1 MGPMGGMNPADEQ
14 EVPEKIQGQ
23 KCGWW
28 FLFVLFVAT
37 SIGCA
42 VALKIFDALI
52 ALMIGIWIYYLTKDS
67 CKNMSQ
73 QCLFSIG
80 LMCCMQAV
88 MEFIILAMSLPGRRS
103 TTTTPGEQT
112 GSPHGA
118 PSPFVGGSHS
128 HSSSYTVTTKTSS
141 FFSEEEG
148 WHYNLQS
155 AMMIA
160 NCVVFI
166 LGALMTRHSYGQYPN
181 SLFEDRGESAPIGG
195 SSFGGG
201 GGTRY
206 GAGRPAN
213 SLGGGGGGGGQRSG
227 GTTSCNPGLT
237 FGGSGQRLGNV

>member
-1 MGPMGGMNPADEQ
+1 MGGMNPDDEQ
-14 EVPEKIQGQ
+14 EVPEKI
-23 KCGWW
+23 KSSHFIGWW
-28 FLFVLFVAT
+28 LLFVCFIGTFV
-37 SIGCA
+37 GCLI
-42 VALKIFDALI
+42 ALKIFDALI

-103 TTTTPGEQT
+103 TTTTPGEST

-118 PSPFVGGSHS
+118 PSPFMGGGHT
-128 HSSSYTVTTKTSS
+128 HSSSYTVTTKTSP

-155 AMMIA
+155 SMMIV

-166 LGALMTRHSYGQYPN
+166 LGALLTRHSYGQYPN

-195 SSFGGG
+195 GSSFGSGG
-201 GGTRY
+201 GSRY
-206 GAGRPAN
+206 GGRPAN
-213 SLGGGGGGGGQRSG
+213 SLGGGGAQSGGGQRLGGSTSG
-227 GTTSCNPGLT
+227 NSYT
-237 FGGSGQRLGNV
+237 FGGSGQRLGSV